1 MEDGGEGFYSGNHLG
16 AWDIRGRYRLKN
28 GDEFFAY
35 TSWLWDDGSGIG
47 KLNGF
52 DGLWGIEY
60 KASRPGYI
68 SGVVAE
74 YFDFTNQSGPIHF
87 NPGDYD
93 GCTLPGHVSG
103 ADDYY
108 NNASY
113 NAYAYFG
120 MALGTPVMMSPIY
133 NLDGN
138 PNFVANAVRGFHI
151 GLEGN
156 ITPSLDYRVKG
167 GYRKAW
173 GTPFNMLPRPIHL
186 TSVMLEAG
194 WHPATVNGLT
204 INAKVEL
211 DRGNMPEN
219 AFGILV
225 GVKYDGLFN
234 F

>member
-1 MEDGGEGFYSGNHLG
+1 
-16 AWDIRGRYRLKN
+16 
-28 GDEFFAY
+28 
-35 TSWLWDDGSGIG
+35 
-47 KLNGF
+47 
-52 DGLWGIEY
+52 
-60 KASRPGYI
+60 
-68 SGVVAE
+68 
-74 YFDFTNQSGPIHF
+74 
-87 NPGDYD
+87 
-93 GCTLPGHVSG
+93 
-103 ADDYY
+103 
-108 NNASY
+108 
-113 NAYAYFG
+113 

-225 GVKYDGLFN
+225 GVRYDGLFN